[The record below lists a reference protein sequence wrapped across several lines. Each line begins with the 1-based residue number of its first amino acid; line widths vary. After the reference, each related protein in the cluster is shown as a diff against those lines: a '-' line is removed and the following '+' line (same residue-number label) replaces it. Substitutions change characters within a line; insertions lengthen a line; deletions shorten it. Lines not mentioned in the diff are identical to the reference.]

1 MNKNLKSAL
10 LIMVIVAIG
19 LMLAVSLTLVTTNFG
34 FVRANPYECKYLE
47 RVCPL
52 SGWLSER
59 HARSFNIHKGHFIP
73 SRWNQSLSKNVTIS
87 SVQAKAVVEAA
98 LSNLKIGTIASLR
111 TSWIVPIEDE
121 KGVIALIRVS
131 KINAPTVEHAKNIVE
146 ESLKKGWKTG
156 EPRLVRIVY
165 RVPLFDSNNV
175 LITHVKVDG
184 RSGEIIRKPTTMLS
198 ITKDQAKAIVSN
210 AIKEFKISEVKE
222 RNTLWIVSIEY
233 KDKIVMVIPIEKL
246 NAPNS
251 EGAIKAVQESL
262 RNGWSAGEPKE
273 FQSIYN
279 VPIIDA
285 YNNTIGSVKVDG
297 RTGDII
303 AGIHDT
309 FLFKLGQCDY
319 FA

>member
-10 LIMVIVAIG
+10 LIIAIG

-59 HARSFNIHKGHFIP
+59 HARLFNIHKGHFIP

-156 EPRLVRIVY
+156 EPRLVGIVY
-165 RVPLFDSNNV
+165 RVPLFDSNNA
-175 LITHVKVDG
+175 LITHVKVNG

-210 AIKEFKISEVKE
+210 AIKEFKISEVVKE

-251 EGAIKAVQESL
+251 EDAIKAVQESL

-309 FLFKLGQCDY
+309 FLFKLGQCNY